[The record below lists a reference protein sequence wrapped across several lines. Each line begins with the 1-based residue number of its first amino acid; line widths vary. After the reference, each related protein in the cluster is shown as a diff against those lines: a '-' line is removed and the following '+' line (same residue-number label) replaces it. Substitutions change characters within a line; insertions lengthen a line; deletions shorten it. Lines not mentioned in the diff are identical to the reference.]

1 MPKSLVARIRLI
13 YLPFD
18 VMFSALIPFA
28 LVKGLAPTEMLYSL
42 LMLYGLGLIRSGLIQ
57 LMFGRVFGPI
67 GRWLESTSAL
77 PESREVREVDGMIR
91 RAPGTVTVWIGA
103 LWASQLLI
111 GTLVLVFVDP

>member
-1 MPKSLVARIRLI
+1 MI
-13 YLPFD
+13 PFD

-42 LMLYGLGLIRSGLIQ
+42 LVLYGLGLIRSGLIQ

-103 LWASQLLI
+103 LWGLGHTVTILTVGGAIVLAVGILI
-111 GTLVLVFVDP
+111 GAA